1 MVDAGYVGRFAPS
14 PTGRLHMGSMLS
26 AVASWCDARH
36 AGGTWYVRME
46 DLDPPREVA
55 GAANDILKTLEAF
68 GLHWDGPVMYQSGR
82 HTAYTEALDQ
92 LLGQDRAFGCACT
105 RKILE
110 GATVYPGYCRSGLR
124 EGQAPR
130 SYRFAMASEVC
141 GWQDAVQGSQAFV
154 AEELGDFVIKRADG
168 HWAYQLAVVV
178 DDVAQGINA
187 VVRGADLLD
196 STPRQIALRQAL
208 APDAPAVSW
217 AHLPILV
224 NADGQKLSKQ
234 TLAAP
239 VEADEAPAILVDCL
253 SLLGQQ
259 CAREEAVLEMMKS
272 GDVAGILN
280 AAAQGWEMAR
290 VPAAPIHWQGEGQ
303 GPGKKRPSDDRNA

>member
-1 MVDAGYVGRFAPS
+1 MVNAGYVGRFAPS

-55 GAANDILKTLEAF
+55 GAAVDILETLEAF
-68 GLHWDGPVMYQSGR
+68 GLQWDGPVMYQSKR
-82 HTAYTEALDQ
+82 HEAYAEALAQ
-92 LLGQDRAFGCACT
+92 LLEQGRAYGCACT
-105 RKILE
+105 RKLLE
-110 GATVYPGYCRSGLR
+110 GAAVYPGYCRSGLGA
-124 EGQAPR
+124 GQVPR
-130 SYRFAMASEVC
+130 SYRHAMASGTY
-141 GWQDAVQGSQAFV
+141 GWDDAVQGNQAFD
-154 AEELGDFVIKRADG
+154 AKDLGDFVIKRADG

-217 AHLPILV
+217 SHLPILV

-239 VEADEAPAILVDCL
+239 VEADEAPAILVTCL
-253 SLLGQQ
+253 SLLGQP
-259 CAREEAVLEMMKS
+259 CAREEGVLDMAKS
-272 GDVAGILN
+272 GDVTGILAV
-280 AAAQGWEMAR
+280 AARGWELGR
-290 VPAAPIHWQGEGQ
+290 VPAAPIHWQGSGQ
-303 GPGKKRPSDDRNA
+303 GPGKKRPSDD

>member
-1 MVDAGYVGRFAPS
+1 
-14 PTGRLHMGSMLS
+14 
-26 AVASWCDARH
+26 
-36 AGGTWYVRME
+36 ME

-55 GAANDILKTLEAF
+55 GAASDILRTLEAF

-82 HTAYTEALDQ
+82 HEAYAEALAQ
-92 LLGQDRAFGCACT
+92 LLEQGRAFGCACT
-105 RKILE
+105 RKLLA
-110 GATVYPGYCRSGLR
+110 GVTVYPGHCRSGLR
-124 EGQAPR
+124 AGQTPR
-130 SYRFAMASEVC
+130 SYRHAMASGVY
-141 GWQDAVQGSQAFV
+141 GWRDSVQGSQAFD
-154 AEELGDFVIKRADG
+154 AGDLGDFVIKRADG

-208 APDAPAVSW
+208 APEAPAVSW
-217 AHLPILV
+217 SHLPILV

-239 VEADEAPAILVDCL
+239 VEAHKAPAILVACL
-253 SLLGQQ
+253 SLLGQP
-259 CAREEAVLEMMKS
+259 CAREEAVLHMAKS
-272 GDVAGILN
+272 GDAAGILA

-290 VPAAPIHWQGEGQ
+290 VPAAPIHWQG
-303 GPGKKRPSDDRNA
+303 